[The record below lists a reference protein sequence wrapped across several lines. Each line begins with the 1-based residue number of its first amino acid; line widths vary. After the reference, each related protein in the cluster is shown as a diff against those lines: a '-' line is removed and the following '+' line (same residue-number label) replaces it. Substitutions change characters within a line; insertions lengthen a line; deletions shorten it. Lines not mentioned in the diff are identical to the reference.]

1 MVLPRKFKNRKLPF
15 QTSLV
20 LIYFEGNLIN
30 ICQKAIKAKS
40 CSSRD
45 TSNVLMFRYHVIKL
59 NEV

>member
-1 MVLPRKFKNRKLPF
+1 MVLLRKFKNRKLPF

-20 LIYFEGNLIN
+20 LLYFEGNFIN